1 MYLKLEVVVVAVVV
15 VKKAI
20 LQLIN
25 EKVISILEKSTKFP
39 PIFCIPSSF
48 QFSLLNLSYTYR
60 FHDVFQMS
68 MQYLLKITFLFF
80 IIWSMKIIKEILK

>member
-1 MYLKLEVVVVAVVV
+1 MYLKLEVVVAIVAA
-15 VKKAI
+15 KKAI

-48 QFSLLNLSYTYR
+48 QFSLLTLSYTYR
-60 FHDVFQMS
+60 FHDVFLMS
-68 MQYLLKITFLFF
+68 TKYLLKVTFLFF
-80 IIWSMKIIKEILK
+80 IICSMKIIKEILK